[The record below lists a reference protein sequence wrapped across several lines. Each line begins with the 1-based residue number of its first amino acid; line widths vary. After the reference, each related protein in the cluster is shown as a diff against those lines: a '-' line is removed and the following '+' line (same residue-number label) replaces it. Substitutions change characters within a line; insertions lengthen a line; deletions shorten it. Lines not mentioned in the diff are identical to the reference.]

1 MENGEWERDMGNRV
15 WGIGMGEEYRGW
27 GDGEVGRFGRW
38 GDGEMRTGKWGMGE
52 ERVIIVTNEQRN
64 LREK

>member
-38 GDGEMRTGKWGMGE
+38 GGGG
-52 ERVIIVTNEQRN
+52 
-64 LREK
+64 